1 MWLQFQSDD
10 LLRANT
16 SHLRI
21 MSKGALPAWIEPQ
34 FGIPVLLTSCQKG
47 PQKCPGNWSPMC
59 SLCSLTSLFEVFCLE
74 PSKSW
79 FQTTSRQNAVS
90 WVHGTFA
97 EINYY
102 PERSTETQFE
112 TMHERKKRFAQLRV
126 FLPDFA
132 VFFEIWWFS
141 QGKNALTGC
150 WFFCF
155 VRNLNALRA
164 RASWQNDSVFWFFRI
179 IFQSKNA
186 LFTFLFSVN
195 FTIFVAV
202 VKGDIQKKW
211 IFISKKVY
219 PGITAA
225 TKSCFQKMEK
235 VKSGVRIVKKCW
247 NFL

>member
-1 MWLQFQSDD
+1 MWFQFQSDD

-59 SLCSLTSLFEVFCLE
+59 SLCCLTSLFEVFCLE

-102 PERSTETQFE
+102 PDEGGGGGAGAGNISSKPCTNVRSASRNNYWAIPTLT
-112 TMHERKKRFAQLRV
+112 HKLHIAKIV
-126 FLPDFA
+126 S
-132 VFFEIWWFS
+132 FF
-141 QGKNALTGC
+141 K
-150 WFFCF
+150 
-155 VRNLNALRA
+155 
-164 RASWQNDSVFWFFRI
+164 
-179 IFQSKNA
+179 
-186 LFTFLFSVN
+186 
-195 FTIFVAV
+195 
-202 VKGDIQKKW
+202 
-211 IFISKKVY
+211 
-219 PGITAA
+219 
-225 TKSCFQKMEK
+225 
-235 VKSGVRIVKKCW
+235 
-247 NFL
+247 